1 MEFNFFTFIFL
12 FAILTSVLALLYLNF
27 RQDKAIDN
35 SFDEVPEILAQ
46 GMQPTMMP
54 RLIFTLIILLSVF
67 QIYTNRNL
75 LDKKK
80 EIIKKN
86 AYVTFC
92 FMAFIILIA
101 DKLGFFLTIF
111 IFTFVTPFLWQR
123 KDKLNVFLYSIGMTI
138 FIFVLFTLVLQL
150 KFPQGIIEDF
160 IVRNF

>member
-1 MEFNFFTFIFL
+1 MIKDFKILSVIISLTIFL
-12 FAILTSVLALLYLNF
+12 FIVTF
-27 RQDKAIDN
+27 

-54 RLIFTLIILLSVF
+54 RLIFTLIIYEVKF
-67 QIYTNRNL
+67 IYKNKNL

-86 AYVTFC
+86 AYITFC

-101 DKLGFFLTIF
+101 DKLGFVLTIF

-138 FIFVLFTLVLQL
+138 FIFVLFTLILQL

-160 IVRNF
+160 IVRNFY

>member
-1 MEFNFFTFIFL
+1 MIKDIKILSVIISLTIFL
-12 FAILTSVLALLYLNF
+12 FIVTF
-27 RQDKAIDN
+27 

-54 RLIFTLIILLSVF
+54 RLIFTLIILRLCF
-67 QIYTNRNL
+67 KYIQIENL
-75 LDKKK
+75 IDKKK

-123 KDKLNVFLYSIGMTI
+123 KDKLIVFLYFSFYLDIC
-138 FIFVLFTLVLQL
+138 FIYINTSA
-150 KFPQGIIEDF
+150 
-160 IVRNF
+160 